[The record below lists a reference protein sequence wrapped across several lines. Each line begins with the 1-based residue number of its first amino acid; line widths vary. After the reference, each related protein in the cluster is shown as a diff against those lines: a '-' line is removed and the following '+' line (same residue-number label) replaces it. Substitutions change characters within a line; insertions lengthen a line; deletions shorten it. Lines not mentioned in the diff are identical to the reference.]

1 MVHWLSFLEI
11 SFPLR
16 GEKKNYQE
24 DPLVRNE
31 ELQKE
36 KRNGDIVTFEKT
48 YSFRNLPRGRVA
60 RLQKQFEATGLQEY
74 HPPPQEKPKR
84 STTPRRHSSSRQNIN
99 VNMVVEFQTYW
110 VKVFIF

>member
-1 MVHWLSFLEI
+1 MNSSNDAKRVRE
-11 SFPLR
+11 
-16 GEKKNYQE
+16 NYQE

-84 STTPRRHSSSRQNIN
+84 STTPRRHSSNRQNIN
-99 VNMVVEFQTYW
+99 VNMVLEFQTN
-110 VKVFIF
+110 